1 MPFKALLHRAS
12 NSAFGNAS
20 DPLGAAAPNAYSAVM
35 SQAPS
40 PIRPTDAEA
49 IGESRNIVTLTITE
63 FQECSATGAQ
73 QSRQFSD
80 ESANQLQAI
89 TTAIKRKARLC
100 GNAEAR

>member
-1 MPFKALLHRAS
+1 MVALAS
-12 NSAFGNAS
+12 LSCALPAPTNFGH
-20 DPLGAAAPNAYSAVM
+20 AV
-35 SQAPS
+35 ATRK
-40 PIRPTDAEA
+40 IATNGYAPTDAEA